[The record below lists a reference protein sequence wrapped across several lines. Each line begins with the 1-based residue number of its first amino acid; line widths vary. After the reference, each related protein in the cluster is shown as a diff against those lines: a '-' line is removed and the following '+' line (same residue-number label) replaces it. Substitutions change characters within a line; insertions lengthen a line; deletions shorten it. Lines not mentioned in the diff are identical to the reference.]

1 MRTIRRKNKKRKTE
15 RDYEDILSTALDPG
29 QINTILNAIRQANV
43 TFSGKIH
50 RKPSLQKF
58 LYK

>member
-15 RDYEDILSTALDPG
+15 RDYEDIFSTALDPG

-43 TFSGKIH
+43 TFSGEIH

-58 LYK
+58 LYQ